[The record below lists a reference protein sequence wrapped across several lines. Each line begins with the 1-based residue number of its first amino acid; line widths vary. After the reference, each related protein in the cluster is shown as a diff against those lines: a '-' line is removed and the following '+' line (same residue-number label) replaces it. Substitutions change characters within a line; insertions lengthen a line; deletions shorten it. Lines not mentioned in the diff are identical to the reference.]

1 MEVKKVKRIWVVI
14 FNFCLLIF
22 PSLVWGAAGEKVP
35 DFAARTVRLEG
46 LGGLNLFFA
55 HWYNDSKMVFAL
67 IVTLLMGL
75 VGIAIAAVTD
85 VILKAVGME
94 VTKMEHHE

>member
-1 MEVKKVKRIWVVI
+1 MKRIWVFIV
-14 FNFCLLIF
+14 NFCLLIF
-22 PSLVWGAAGEKVP
+22 PSLVWGAVGEKVP
-35 DFAARTVRLEG
+35 DFATHKVSLQG

-55 HWYNDSKMVFAL
+55 HWYNDSKMIFAL
-67 IVTLLMGL
+67 IVTLVMGL
-75 VGIAIAAVTD
+75 VGVAIAAVTD

>member
-1 MEVKKVKRIWVVI
+1 VKRIWVVI

-35 DFAARTVRLEG
+35 DFAARKVSLEG
-46 LGGLNLFFA
+46 LGGLNYFFA
-55 HWYNDSKMVFAL
+55 HWYNDSKMVFAI
-67 IVTLLMGL
+67 IVTLIMGL
-75 VGIAIAAVTD
+75 VGVAIAAVTD